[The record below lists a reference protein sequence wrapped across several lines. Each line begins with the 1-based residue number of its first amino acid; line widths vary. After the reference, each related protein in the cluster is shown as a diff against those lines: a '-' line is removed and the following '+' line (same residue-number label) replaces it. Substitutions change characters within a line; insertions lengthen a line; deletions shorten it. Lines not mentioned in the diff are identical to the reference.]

1 VRSSA
6 LRRDLPD
13 RAAAARTLTDA
24 ALASGAI
31 EIATRV
37 EGDTS
42 DGIASIATVG
52 EIVQIGIAP
61 ASIVVGEFESRSETE
76 CAALVGSAVEIAGR
90 IQR

>member
-1 VRSSA
+1 
-6 LRRDLPD
+6 
-13 RAAAARTLTDA
+13 LTDA

-61 ASIVVGEFESRSETE
+61 ASIVVGELESRAVPE
-76 CAALVGSAVEIAGR
+76 CTAAEGGAVEIAGR